1 MGCKDRHNILMNNT
15 IIENIFISTE
25 NQALRLI
32 FTLIFSQKMRRLSAL
47 LKFEQLTHFYTDL
60 LTVILTNIFKSLNSA
75 KRAKTTINGQH
86 YAGDKAGRRR
96 T

>member
-1 MGCKDRHNILMNNT
+1 MQ
-15 IIENIFISTE
+15 NIFLSTE
-25 NQALRLI
+25 NQVFRLNL
-32 FTLIFSQKMRRLSAL
+32 TLIFSRKMRQLSAL